1 MTPCSPALR
10 ACAKSWCNSEAKEQ
24 HISSSL
30 KYNLIMGYVTRG
42 YEATITALSVVAA
55 AIVVFVTFG
64 VSADV
69 LLRAIIGRPIPWMFE
84 VTEYALFWI
93 PCLGMAWLARERGHV
108 AIDIMTTRFPAA
120 AREINDRLI
129 AALASIA
136 TGIVFFFSWQV
147 VAESFRRGTVLEN
160 TLQVPEALVLIV
172 IPIGFG
178 LTTIEF
184 MRQAVMGQPPVRD
197 IDPATDMY

>member
-1 MTPCSPALR
+1 MD
-10 ACAKSWCNSEAKEQ
+10 
-24 HISSSL
+24 
-30 KYNLIMGYVTRG
+30 YVTRG
-42 YEATITALSVVAA
+42 YEITISALSVVAA

-69 LLRAIIGRPIPWMFE
+69 LLRAIFGRPIPWMFE

-108 AIDIMTTRFPAA
+108 AIDILTTRFPAA
-120 AREINDRLI
+120 VRSFNDRLV
-129 AALASIA
+129 AAVVSIA
-136 TGIVFFFSWQV
+136 TGIVFYFSCLV
-147 VAESFRRGTVLEN
+147 VAESFRRGTFLEN
-160 TLQVPEALVLIV
+160 TLQVPEAWILIV

-184 MRQAVMGQPPVRD
+184 MRQALVGPPPARE